1 MPTADHTTP
10 TSAAQPE
17 PAAKQRGGARK
28 GAGKKAPD
36 GAATRRVQL
45 SLDVD
50 TQAIFAE
57 LGGGNVSLGA
67 RIAARMARAMPAAET
82 APAHITP
89 TGGV

>member
-10 TSAAQPE
+10 ASQAQAQ

-45 SLDVD
+45 SLDLD
-50 TQAIFAE
+50 TQSIFAA

-67 RIAARMARAMPAAET
+67 RIAARMARAMPADGVAQ
-82 APAHITP
+82 ALITP